1 MPPFLVQR
9 PLGTADILFMYFP
22 QEITLEF
29 RGQEASAPP
38 HTLML
43 WKHSAPHTYG
53 NTTMPWR
60 HSWIHLD
67 GKIVTSLAA
76 SIGVKLDHCYTLP
89 NGQLFERFLEDI
101 YAELSGVWPPHEL
114 IVTNLLE
121 NFLRQLHRL
130 TTLGNAHRELRTEMV
145 KVREYL
151 ESHVT
156 QPLSVPQMA
165 AMAGMSAP
173 HFSEEFRRAF
183 GMPPARY
190 LTNLRMEQALHFL
203 RDRNS
208 RVNEVA
214 QYVGYDDVFH
224 FSRMFKKHFG
234 FTPNAAR
241 NPGAAKATENR

>member
-1 MPPFLVQR
+1 V
-9 PLGTADILFMYFP
+9 
-22 QEITLEF
+22 TLEF
-29 RGQEASAPP
+29 RGQEISAPA

-43 WKHSAPHTYG
+43 WNDGAPHTYG
-53 NTTMPWR
+53 NNTMPWK
-60 HSWIHLD
+60 HSWIHLE
-67 GKIVTSLAA
+67 GAIVPSLA
-76 SIGVKLDHCYTLP
+76 SRIGVELDQFYTLP
-89 NGQLFERFLEDI
+89 NGQMFERFLEDV

-114 IVTNLLE
+114 IITNLLE

-130 TTLGNAHRELRTEMV
+130 TSLGNAHRELRTEMV
-145 KVREYL
+145 KVRQYL

-190 LTNLRMEQALHFL
+190 LANLRLEQALHCL
-203 RDRNS
+203 RDRNA

-214 QYVGYDDVFH
+214 HYVGYDDVFH

-234 FTPNAAR
+234 FSPNAAR
-241 NPGAAKATENR
+241 NPAAGKKSSKR